1 MPNQKM
7 RSETVKMEIIVEM
20 EIAVVDISIAC

>member
-20 EIAVVDISIAC
+20 EIAVVDNYTAC